1 MSRITKIES
10 QKKNPKRRSIFLDGE
25 FAFGLDEEV
34 LYKYGLKTGEELDQ
48 KKIGQILESEVK
60 KESNDAALKFLSYRM
75 RSEKEVRDKLKKKE
89 FAQDVIEEVIE
100 DLRRV
105 NLIDDYS
112 FASAFVR
119 DKISNKPQGKILLK
133 QELWKKGIKEE
144 TIEKVLKEYFEDE
157 DEELNLAKKLL
168 DKRKKRYEN
177 LDKNVAKRRMMSFL
191 LKRGFSYE
199 IVKEVLK
206 IEDVEVSE
214 ENAGV

>member
-1 MSRITKIES
+1 MPRITKIEP

-34 LYKYGLKTGEELDQ
+34 LYKYGLKIGEELDQ
-48 KKIGQILESEVK
+48 KKIDQILESEVK
-60 KESNDAALKFLSYRM
+60 KESKDAALKFLSYRM

-89 FAQDVIEEVIE
+89 FAQDMIEEVIE

-105 NLIDDYS
+105 NLLDDYE
-112 FASAFVR
+112 FASAWIR
-119 DKISNKPQGKILLK
+119 DRISNKPRGKTLLK

-144 TIEKVLKEYFEDE
+144 IIEKVLKEYFENE
-157 DEELNLAKKLL
+157 DEELNLVKKLL
-168 DKRKKRYEN
+168 EKRKKRYEN

-191 LKRGFSYE
+191 LRRGFSYE

>member
-1 MSRITKIES
+1 MPRITKIEP

-34 LYKYGLKTGEELDQ
+34 LYKYGLKIGEELNQ
-48 KKIGQILESEVK
+48 KEIDQILKSEVK
-60 KESNDAALKFLSYRM
+60 KESKDAALKFLSYRM

-89 FAQDVIEEVIE
+89 FARDIIDEVIG
-100 DLRRV
+100 DLKRV
-105 NLIDDYS
+105 NLLDDYE
-112 FASAFVR
+112 FTSAWIR
-119 DKISNKPQGKILLK
+119 DRISNKPRGRTLLK

-144 TIEKVLKEYFEDE
+144 IIEKVLKDYFEDE

-168 DKRKKRYEN
+168 EKRKKRYEN
-177 LDKNVAKRRMMSFL
+177 LNKNVAKRRMMSFL
-191 LKRGFSYE
+191 LRRGFSYE

>member
-1 MSRITKIES
+1 MPRITKIES

-34 LYKYGLKTGEELDQ
+34 LYKHGLKEGEELDQ

-60 KESNDAALKFLSYRM
+60 KESKDAALKFLSYRM

-89 FAQDVIEEVIE
+89 FANDLIDEVIK
-100 DLRRV
+100 DLKRI
-105 NLIDDYS
+105 NLIDDS
-112 FASAFVR
+112 NFASAFVR

-133 QELWKKGIKEE
+133 QELWKKGIKDE

-157 DEELNLAKKLL
+157 EEELNLAKNLL
-168 DKRKKRYEN
+168 EKRKKRYEN

-191 LKRGFSYE
+191 LRRGFSYE
-199 IVKEVLK
+199 IVKQALK
-206 IEDVEVSE
+206 IEEQ
-214 ENAGV
+214 

>member
-1 MSRITKIES
+1 MPRITKIEP

-34 LYKYGLKTGEELDQ
+34 LYKYGLKIGEELDQ
-48 KKIGQILESEVK
+48 KKIDQILESEVK
-60 KESNDAALKFLSYRM
+60 KESKDAALKFLSYRM

-168 DKRKKRYEN
+168 EKRKKRYEN

-191 LKRGFSYE
+191 LRRGFSYK
-199 IVKEVLK
+199 IVKQVLK
-206 IEDVEVSE
+206 IEEQ
-214 ENAGV
+214 